1 MLARSLTYRSLSYL
15 NFFTF
20 ACMSEN
26 NKSQHIVMLEK
37 IIVLMV
43 HFDCILHMK
52 TLLPYSEQ
60 GGFFQQCSFAVQLV
74 DLNSSQQ
81 VRDLMKQLSFST
93 EYYFLYMCIY
103 FSTSQQVIQIQGCL
117 VFWFFF
123 FLLKNTHPQ
132 YCN

>member
-60 GGFFQQCSFAVQLV
+60 GGFF
-74 DLNSSQQ
+74 
-81 VRDLMKQLSFST
+81 
-93 EYYFLYMCIY
+93 
-103 FSTSQQVIQIQGCL
+103 
-117 VFWFFF
+117 
-123 FLLKNTHPQ
+123 
-132 YCN
+132 

>member
-123 FLLKNTHPQ
+123 FSFKKHTSSVL
-132 YCN
+132 